1 VSVFQI
7 PPFTSLLHITC
18 VVDVYR
24 GEDRSVLIAMN
35 LVIFRSHCMNL
46 TYIVDTVLVSVV
58 S

>member
-1 VSVFQI
+1 MSVFQI

-18 VVDVYR
+18 VDVYR